1 VGRRG
6 IPYLDWGQHPGRSW
20 IRDASWGGPYSPK
33 KNVYYKEDVSNNY
46 QPGTWGQATSSLNIN
61 LVRFADVLL
70 WAAETEAELGNL
82 TKSLEYVNQVRARA
96 ANEEGFVRNADG
108 TPAANYKISPYPSFP
123 GKEYAL
129 QAIQFERKLEL
140 AMEGH
145 RHFDLVRWGI
155 AAPVLN
161 AYLAGEVNNIPHLQ
175 GATFDAGKDEYYPK
189 PANYVSRM
197 PNVKQT
203 QGY

>member
-1 VGRRG
+1 
-6 IPYLDWGQHPGRSW
+6 
-20 IRDASWGGPYSPK
+20 
-33 KNVYYKEDVSNNY
+33 
-46 QPGTWGQATSSLNIN
+46 
-61 LVRFADVLL
+61 
-70 WAAETEAELGNL
+70 
-82 TKSLEYVNQVRARA
+82 NQVRQRA
-96 ANEEGFVRNADG
+96 ANEEGFVRNPDG
-108 TPAANYKISPYPSFP
+108 TPAANYKIGVYPSFP
-123 GKEYAL
+123 SKEFAL

-161 AYLAGEVNNIPHLQ
+161 AYIAGEVNNIPHLQ
-175 GATFDAGKDEYYPK
+175 GATFDANKDEYYPK

-197 PNVKQT
+197 PNVRQT